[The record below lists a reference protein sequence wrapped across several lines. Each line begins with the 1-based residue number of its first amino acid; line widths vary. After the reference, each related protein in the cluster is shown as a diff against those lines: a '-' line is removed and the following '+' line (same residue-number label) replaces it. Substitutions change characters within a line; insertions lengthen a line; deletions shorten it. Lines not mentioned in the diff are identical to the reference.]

1 MSSLCKSNYETAYNT
16 MNDKWNSEE
25 IKDNYNSNKTLT
37 NKLMNSENNTA
48 YGCELEYIL
57 YGGTNDENI
66 KSAYGQ
72 IYMIRY
78 TLNLISAFQNFWGME
93 STTGKIFNSVSQLIQ
108 EVTCGV
114 VPEAIVKVV
123 LIALI
128 TAFETCND
136 SNRLEA
142 GFPVE
147 IYKAKATNWQI
158 SFELGGSSDSISGIQ
173 STFTKKIGDF
183 TNSCENGITYS
194 DYLCLFILCG
204 MQDVKLAESMTLRCG
219 DLIQTNMRKVTG
231 SDSYKLEN
239 SKTYFTFESTLRVDP
254 LLITLPIF
262 SDYNDEY
269 DSTSTD
275 WCTYKIKKTRGY

>member
-1 MSSLCKSNYETAYNT
+1 M
-16 MNDKWNSEE
+16 
-25 IKDNYNSNKTLT
+25 
-37 NKLMNSENNTA
+37 
-48 YGCELEYIL
+48 
-57 YGGTNDENI
+57 
-66 KSAYGQ
+66 
-72 IYMIRY
+72 
-78 TLNLISAFQNFWGME
+78 
-93 STTGKIFNSVSQLIQ
+93 
-108 EVTCGV
+108 
-114 VPEAIVKVV
+114 VPAPIVKVV

-147 IYKAKATNWQI
+147 IYKAEATDWQI
-158 SFELGGSSDSISGIQ
+158 SFELGGDSDSISGVQ
-173 STFTKKIGDF
+173 STFTEKIGNF

-262 SDYNDEY
+262 SDYNDGY